1 MAGSHEVRGSIP
13 LGSTTCHRAGSQ
25 IRLVLRSGQQ
35 KPPPPI
41 VRPQRKASPQSR
53 PSGRPPPATLR
64 TQHVSPLRSSTGT
77 HAAPQRNPRSRTANT
92 GWRIAQRTARARMR
106 GPRQRAKPC
115 RQRPAAPKHDR
126 RPRASTR
133 HPGSPPP
140 RNDRGRLLS
149 AAAPVSVTPLSR
161 MRRTWPCRTRR
172 RSTSHPRTAGSKTRS
187 ASAPARSHRRS
198 GPSR

>member
-35 KPPPPI
+35 KPRHRSFDRSAKPA
-41 VRPQRKASPQSR
+41 RKVGHPAV
-53 PSGRPPPATLR
+53 PPATLR

-133 HPGSPPP
+133 HPGSPP

-149 AAAPVSVTPLSR
+149 AAAPVSVTPLSQ

>member
-53 PSGRPPPATLR
+53 PSGRPPPCHASHATRSPAPPARTPRPRETLGREQRTRDGESRNAQRAPECVDQGSAPNPAVSALR
-64 TQHVSPLRSSTGT
+64 
-77 HAAPQRNPRSRTANT
+77 PRSTTVVHA
-92 GWRIAQRTARARMR
+92 
-106 GPRQRAKPC
+106 
-115 RQRPAAPKHDR
+115 PAPATQ
-126 RPRASTR
+126 AA
-133 HPGSPPP
+133 PP

>member
-53 PSGRPPPATLR
+53 PSGRPPCHASHAIRLPFAILHRRARCASEKRSVVNSEHGMANRATHSARPNAWTKAARQTLPSAPCGPEAR
-64 TQHVSPLRSSTGT
+64 PSST
-77 HAAPQRNPRSRTANT
+77 
-92 GWRIAQRTARARMR
+92 
-106 GPRQRAKPC
+106 RQ
-115 RQRPAAPKHDR
+115 H
-126 RPRASTR
+126 
-133 HPGSPPP
+133 PPP
-140 RNDRGRLLS
+140 RQTPQNDRGRLLS

>member
-35 KPPPPI
+35 KPRHRSFDRSAKPA
-41 VRPQRKASPQSR
+41 RKVGHPAV
-53 PSGRPPPATLR
+53 PPPATLR
-64 TQHVSPLRSSTGT
+64 TQHVPPPHRRARRAPEKPSVANSEHGMANRATHSARPNAWTKAARQTLPSAPCGPEARPSSTRQ
-77 HAAPQRNPRSRTANT
+77 HPP
-92 GWRIAQRTARARMR
+92 
-106 GPRQRAKPC
+106 PRQ
-115 RQRPAAPKHDR
+115 
-126 RPRASTR
+126 
-133 HPGSPPP
+133 PPP

>member
-35 KPPPPI
+35 KPLPPI
-41 VRPQRKASPQSR
+41 FPPRRKASPQSR
-53 PSGRPPPATLR
+53 PIRPSPCRASHATRSPAPSPHQHARR
-64 TQHVSPLRSSTGT
+64 TSESNAQSWI
-77 HAAPQRNPRSRTANT
+77 ANT

-133 HPGSPPP
+133 HPGSPP

-149 AAAPVSVTPLSR
+149 AAAPVSVTPLSQ

-172 RSTSHPRTAGSKTRS
+172 
-187 ASAPARSHRRS
+187 
-198 GPSR
+198 